1 VEAKVGWLLGGI
13 ASDRGPDDTDR
24 LFAGFTG
31 WAPPFRE
38 PAARAV
44 RAAQPRAEEAD
55 DA

>member
-1 VEAKVGWLLGGI
+1 VEA
-13 ASDRGPDDTDR
+13 DR

-31 WAPPFRE
+31 WAPAFRE

-44 RAAQPRAEEAD
+44 VAIEESD